1 MMLRYLGWIEA
12 ADLNLQGMDGAI
24 NAKNV
29 T

>member
-12 ADLNLQGMDGAI
+12 ADCILQGMDGAI